1 MEVDDAI
8 RKLEIMGR
16 WSRWLLVDSA
26 VVALA
31 AAVLVIVSTGLAI
44 ALGLGAACL
53 LAAALAVGGQRR
65 ELIGRLAVRGDA
77 YVIPE
82 VARYGRRAAAPAQL
96 ARLSD
101 WLREAVDSCGDH
113 YTWYVEE
120 RVLAYAEEIVTLAS
134 ELRAPDVSVTPVS
147 AVECKRLLTR
157 MVESPLY
164 NYRLPPENL
173 RASLYR
179 IRAGIRPAAGAA
191 A

>member
-8 RKLEIMGR
+8 RKLKVTGR

-26 VVALA
+26 VVALT
-31 AAVLVIVSTGLAI
+31 AAVLVGSTGLAL
-44 ALGLGAACL
+44 ALGLGAVCL
-53 LAAALAVGGQRR
+53 LAAALAVRDHRR
-65 ELIGRLAVRGDA
+65 QLIGRLAARGDA

-82 VARYGRRAAAPAQL
+82 VARYGARAAAPAQL

-101 WLREAVDSCGDH
+101 WLREALDSCGEDH
-113 YTWYVEE
+113 TWYVEE
-120 RVLAYAEEIVTLAS
+120 RVLANAEEIVNLVS
-134 ELRAPDVSVTPVS
+134 ELRAPDLSVTPVS

-164 NYRLPPENL
+164 NNMLPPENL

-179 IRAGIRPAAGAA
+179 IRVGIRPTTGPAA
-191 A
+191 